1 MGKGVFLLLCAD
13 IYNSIE
19 AHKEFFMFIEQT
31 KQIDGYTAASSL
43 EKGKMSPADKV
54 QEGTSILNYGKMQE
68 TYRMTDGGS
77 FFMPDAVY
85 QKPEAKEEESIVD
98 QLDSQMDMSAS
109 NRKNQMV
116 VVSNTASSADLAEMS
131 KDGFDCM
138 DTDSHTIVTVTDKIK
153 AVLVKAGVD
162 ISFYGDDLSA
172 AELEELTGSPAVA
185 AQLEAALKKADLP
198 VNEANI
204 TEGVKAYQAAEE
216 MLPLDDAT
224 KEYLLK
230 NEWEPSIQNI
240 YKAAHSGVETK
251 GNQQIDFSSL
261 EKQMRQIIEN
271 AGLEVSEESKSNCQ
285 WLIQKN
291 IGLTVSNLKYLDGL
305 NGLTQKL
312 SKDHGTELDMQQVI
326 ARIMEAIRDGRRPM
340 DALLLDGFSYEDRA
354 QHAFDVVMEAQDCD
368 VAYCVEQQLTISV
381 ESLSSAIS
389 HRGEQTEVA
398 VSVEMSTSITF
409 VTAKRQLEE
418 TRLAMTT
425 EANYALLKRGIS
437 IDTKPLEQVV
447 ENLKNLED
455 QYYKDL
461 LNQNGVEASEE
472 NVSIFSTT
480 TKYVEELKF
489 QPAYILEISSAG
501 ETLQNIHQKGSA
513 LKATMDAAMQTYE
526 ALWTAPRRDMG
537 DSIQKAFANV
547 DDILIDLELDKNEFN
562 QRAVRILAYNKT
574 EITVENIEK
583 IKDVD
588 MEMQKLF
595 RNLTPAA
602 TLELIREG
610 KNPLDM
616 EISQLNQVVE
626 TMQAETGEK
635 EQERFSKFLWKLEQ
649 NKEIS
654 AEERDSY
661 IGIYRLIAQVEKTDG
676 AAIGALLNQGADITM
691 RNILTAMR
699 SAKKDMDYV
708 VDDNFAGAKATG
720 KGPRID
726 SQIMASFQTNCMKEA
741 ADILSPEMLSKM
753 EEWEEMT
760 PEQLLENLQKQVHNE
775 ESVTLEQQYH
785 SDLAKEYAGVLEA
798 SDDVYAFLEKY
809 DMKNSARNVLAVS
822 RLLNNPSNVF
832 ETLFNTEGK
841 SLDYQEMIDDL
852 KAQVLEN
859 FGEAVKT
866 PKEMAEAQATL
877 AEVAERVMQTMIIE
891 NETISAKDLND
902 LRLMSQQFYLCNEKA
917 KEESFLVPVE
927 TGDSV
932 TGVSLKIVRGK
943 ANKGLVDIFFRGA
956 LMEKVAAS
964 FEAKENGISGVI
976 ATTDEETRRYLAE
989 NLSQLVGRMQ
999 DGSEEAIDVTV
1010 TRVENLSAW
1019 QFEKNTLSER
1029 GEESPVQTK
1038 RLYHIAES
1046 FIQTVSDLM

>member
-1 MGKGVFLLLCAD
+1 
-13 IYNSIE
+13 
-19 AHKEFFMFIEQT
+19 MFIDQT
-31 KQIDGYTAASSL
+31 KAIDSYTAASSL

-54 QEGTSILNYGKMQE
+54 QAGNHVLDYTKMQE
-68 TYRMTDGGS
+68 TYRMTEGGS
-77 FFMPDAVY
+77 FYMPDAVY
-85 QKPEAKEEESIVD
+85 QKPEAKEEESALD
-98 QLDSQMDMSAS
+98 QLDTQMDMSAS

-116 VVSNTASSADLAEMS
+116 VVSNTASAADLEEMS
-131 KDGFDCM
+131 KDGFHCM
-138 DTDSHTIVTVTDKIK
+138 DADSHTIVTVTDKIK
-153 AVLVKAGVD
+153 AVLAKAGVD
-162 ISFYGDDLSA
+162 ISIYGDSLNK
-172 AELEELTGSPAVA
+172 AELEEIAGNPAVA
-185 AQLEAALKKADLP
+185 AQIESALRQSDLP
-198 VNEANI
+198 VTEENLA
-204 TEGVKAYQAAEE
+204 EGVKAYLAAEE
-216 MLPLDDAT
+216 MLPLEDAT

-230 NEWEPSIQNI
+230 NEWEPTIQNI
-240 YKAAHSGVETK
+240 YLATHSGVPTQR
-251 GNQQIDFSSL
+251 NQQIDFAAL
-261 EKQMRQIIEN
+261 EKQMNQIIKS
-271 AGLEVSEESKSNCQ
+271 AGLPVSEESKTSCQ

-291 IGLTVSNLKYLDGL
+291 IGLTVSNLRYLDGL
-305 NGLTQKL
+305 NHLSQKL
-312 SKDHGTELDMQQVI
+312 SKNEGKSLDMQQVI
-326 ARIMEAIRDGRRPM
+326 ARIIEAIRDGRRPM

-354 QHAFDVVMEAQDCD
+354 KNAYDTIMQAQDCD

-381 ESLSSAIS
+381 ESLSTAIS
-389 HRGEQTEVA
+389 NRGEESEVSI
-398 VSVEMSTSITF
+398 SVEMSTSITF

-425 EANYALLKRGIS
+425 EANYSLLKRGIS

-447 ENLKNLED
+447 ENLKSLED

-461 LNQNGVEASEE
+461 LNQNGVEATKE
-472 NVSIFSTT
+472 NVSMFSATT
-480 TKYVEELKF
+480 TYVEELRF
-489 QPAYILEISSAG
+489 QPAYVLELSSTKETIQSLHQAG
-501 ETLQNIHQKGSA
+501 SS
-513 LKATMDAAMQTYE
+513 LKATMDMALQSYE
-526 ALWTAPRRDMG
+526 TLWTAPRKDMG

-547 DDILIDLELDKNEFN
+547 DDILVDLDLEKTEFN
-562 QRAVRILAYNKT
+562 QRAVRILAYNET
-574 EITVENIEK
+574 DITVENITK

-595 RNLTPAA
+595 RNLTPAT

-616 EISQLNQVVE
+616 EIGELNQVVE

-654 AEERDSY
+654 SEERDSY

-691 RNILTAMR
+691 RNLLTAMR
-699 SAKKDMDYV
+699 SAKKTMDYTI
-708 VDDNFAGAKATG
+708 DDDFAGVKGKT

-726 SQIMASFQTNCMKEA
+726 AQIMASFQTNCLNEL
-741 ADILSPEMLSKM
+741 ADILSPEKLVQI
-753 EEWEEMT
+753 ENWEEMT
-760 PEQLLENLQKQVHNE
+760 PEQLLENLQQQSQNE
-775 ESVTLEQQYH
+775 ESIALEQKYH
-785 SDLAKEYAGVLEA
+785 SELAQEYAGVLEA

-809 DMKNSARNVLAVS
+809 DMKNSARNVLAAS
-822 RLLNNPSNVF
+822 RLLNNPSNAF
-832 ETLFNTEGK
+832 EKLFYTEGK
-841 SLDYQEMIDDL
+841 SLDYQEMIAGL
-852 KAQVLEN
+852 KEQVLEN
-859 FGEAVKT
+859 FGEAIKT

-902 LRLMSQQFYLCNEKA
+902 LRLMSQQFYLCKEKA
-917 KEESFLVPVE
+917 QEESFLVPVE
-927 TGDSV
+927 TGDTV

-976 ATTDEETRRYLAE
+976 ATTDEETRRHLAE
-989 NLSQLVGRMQ
+989 NLGQLIGRMQ
-999 DGSEEAIDVTV
+999 EGNEEAIDVSV

-1019 QFEKNTLSER
+1019 QFEKNTLSEQ
-1029 GEESPVQTK
+1029 GEATSVQTK

>member
-1 MGKGVFLLLCAD
+1 
-13 IYNSIE
+13 
-19 AHKEFFMFIEQT
+19 MFIDQT
-31 KQIDGYTAASSL
+31 KQVENYTNASSL
-43 EKGKMSPADKV
+43 QRGKTSPADKV
-54 QEGTSILNYGKMQE
+54 QEGNSVLDYGKMQE
-68 TYRMTDGGS
+68 TYHMTEGGS
-77 FFMPDAVY
+77 FYMPNSVY
-85 QKPEAKEEESIVD
+85 QKPEAKEEESVVE
-98 QLDSQMDMSAS
+98 QLDTQMDMSAS

-116 VVSNTASSADLAEMS
+116 VVSNTASSTDLEEMS

-153 AVLVKAGVD
+153 AVLAKAGVD
-162 ISFYGDDLSA
+162 ISIYGDDLSS
-172 AELEELTGSPAVA
+172 AELEELTGNPAVA
-185 AQLEAALKKADLP
+185 AQIEAALKQADLP
-198 VNEANI
+198 TTEANI
-204 TEGVKAYQAAEE
+204 QEGVKAYQAAEE
-216 MLPLDDAT
+216 MLPLNDAT

-230 NEWEPSIQNI
+230 NEWEPTIQNI
-240 YKAAHSGVETK
+240 YLASHSGVTTQS
-251 GNQQIDFSSL
+251 NQNIDFSAL
-261 EKQMRQIIEN
+261 EKQMEQIIKA
-271 AGLEVSEESKSNCQ
+271 AGLTISKESKADCQ

-291 IGLTVSNLKYLDGL
+291 IGLTVSNLQYLDGL
-305 NGLTQKL
+305 NELSQKVT
-312 SKDHGTELDMQQVI
+312 KNEGKTLDMQQVV
-326 ARIMEAIRDGRRPM
+326 ARIMEAIRDGKRPM

-354 QHAFDVVMEAQDCD
+354 QHDYDTIMNAQDCD
-368 VAYCVEQQLTISV
+368 VAYCVEQKLSVSV
-381 ESLSSAIS
+381 ENLSSAIS
-389 HRGEQTEVA
+389 SRGETGEIF
-398 VSVEMSTSITF
+398 VSVEMSTCITF

-447 ENLKNLED
+447 ETLKNLED

-461 LNQNGVEASEE
+461 LNQNGVEPTEE
-472 NVSIFSTT
+472 NVDIFSKTT
-480 TKYVEELKF
+480 TYIEELKF
-489 QPAYILEISSAG
+489 QPAYVLEINSSS
-501 ETLQNIHQKGSA
+501 ETISGLHESGKS
-513 LKATMDAAMQTYE
+513 LKATMEAAMQTYE
-526 ALWTAPRRDMG
+526 TLWTAPRKDMG

-547 DDILIDLELDKNEFN
+547 DDILVDLELEKTEFN
-562 QRAVRILAYNKT
+562 QRAVRILAYNET
-574 EITVENIEK
+574 EITVENIAK

-588 MEMQKLF
+588 MEIQKLF
-595 RNLTPAA
+595 RNLTSAS

-616 EISQLNQVVE
+616 EISELNQVVE
-626 TMQAETGEK
+626 AMQAETGEK

-649 NKEIS
+649 NQEIS

-676 AAIGALLNQGADITM
+676 AAIGALINQGAEITM

-699 SAKKDMDYV
+699 SAKKDMDYRI
-708 VDDNFAGAKATG
+708 DDNFAGTKVKE

-726 SQIMASFQTNCMKEA
+726 AQIMASFQTNCMKEA
-741 ADILSPEMLSKM
+741 AAILSPEMLAKM

-760 PEQLLENLQKQVHNE
+760 PEQLLESMQKQVQTE
-775 ESVTLEQQYH
+775 ESVAFEQQYH
-785 SDLAKEYAGVLEA
+785 SELAQEYASVLEA

-809 DMKNSARNVLAVS
+809 DMKNSARNVLAAS
-822 RLLNNPSNVF
+822 RLLNNPSNAF
-832 ETLFNTEGK
+832 EKLFDTEGK
-841 SLDYQEMIDDL
+841 SLDYQAMISDL
-852 KAQVLEN
+852 KEQVLEN

-902 LRLMSQQFYLCNEKA
+902 LRLMSQQFYLCKEKA

-927 TGDSV
+927 TGDTV
-932 TGVSLKIVRGK
+932 TGVNLKIVRGK

-964 FEAKENGISGVI
+964 FEAKEGGISGVI
-976 ATTDEETRRYLAE
+976 ATTDEETRKYLAE
-989 NLSQLVGRMQ
+989 NLSQLIGRMQ
-999 DGSEEAIDVTV
+999 DGNEEAIDVTV

-1019 QFEKNTLSER
+1019 QFEKNTLSEQ
-1029 GEESPVQTK
+1029 GEENAVQTK

>member
-1 MGKGVFLLLCAD
+1 
-13 IYNSIE
+13 
-19 AHKEFFMFIEQT
+19 MFIEQT
-31 KQIDGYTAASSL
+31 KQMDGYTAASSL
-43 EKGKMSPADKV
+43 EKGKMTAADKV
-54 QEGTSILNYGKMQE
+54 LEGTSILDFGKMQE
-68 TYRMTDGGS
+68 TYRMTEGGS
-77 FFMPDAVY
+77 FYMPNAIY
-85 QKPEAKEEESIVD
+85 QKPEAKEEESIVN
-98 QLDSQMDMSAS
+98 QLDVQMDMSAS

-116 VVSNTASSADLAEMS
+116 VVSNTASSADLEEMS

-138 DTDSHTIVTVTDKIK
+138 DADSHTIVTVTDKIK
-153 AVLVKAGVD
+153 AVLAKAGVD
-162 ISFYGDDLSA
+162 ISIYGDDLSK
-172 AELEELTGSPAVA
+172 AELEELTGSPEVA
-185 AQLEAALKKADLP
+185 AQIEAALKKADLP
-198 VNEANI
+198 TNEANI

-216 MLPLDDAT
+216 LLPFSDAT

-230 NEWEPSIQNI
+230 NEWEPTIQNI
-240 YKAAHSGVETK
+240 YKAAHSGVSTQSS
-251 GNQQIDFSSL
+251 QQIDFSGL
-261 EKQMRQIIEN
+261 EKQINQVILN
-271 AGLEVSEESKSNCQ
+271 AGLEISEENKQSCQ

-291 IGLTVSNLKYLDGL
+291 IGLTVTNLKYLDGL
-305 NGLTQKL
+305 NGLSNRLGKTTG
-312 SKDHGTELDMQQVI
+312 SGLDMQQVL
-326 ARIMEAIRDGRRPM
+326 ARIMEAIKEGRRPM

-354 QHAFDVVMEAQDCD
+354 QNAYDVVMNAKDVD

-381 ESLSSAIS
+381 ENLSSAIS
-389 HRGEQTEVA
+389 HRGEQGEIA
-398 VSVEMSTSITF
+398 ISVEMSTSITF

-461 LNQNGVEASEE
+461 LNQNGVEPSEK
-472 NVSIFSTT
+472 NVSVFSAT

-489 QPAYILEISSAG
+489 QPAYVLELSSS
-501 ETLQNIHQKGSA
+501 EDTLQGLHQSGSR

-526 ALWTAPRRDMG
+526 ILWTAPRKDMG

-547 DDILIDLELDKNEFN
+547 DAILEDLKLEKSEFN
-562 QRAVRILAYNKT
+562 QRAVRILAYNET
-574 EITVENIEK
+574 EITVENISK

-588 MEMQKLF
+588 MEIQKLF

-602 TLELIREG
+602 TLELIRED

-616 EISQLNQVVE
+616 PISELNHVVE

-649 NKEIS
+649 KKEIS
-654 AEERDSY
+654 AEERESY
-661 IGIYRLIAQVEKTDG
+661 IGIYRLISQVEKTDG
-676 AAIGALLNQGADITM
+676 AAIGALLNQGSDITM

-699 SAKKDMDYV
+699 SAKKEMDYTI
-708 VDDNFAGAKATG
+708 DDNFAGVKSTA

-726 SQIMASFQTNCMKEA
+726 AQIMASFQENCMKETA
-741 ADILSPEMLSKM
+741 AILSPEMLEKV

-760 PEQLLENLQKQVHNE
+760 PEQLLEELQKQVYSE
-775 ESVTLEQQYH
+775 ESIDLEQQYH
-785 SDLAKEYAGVLEA
+785 SEIAKEYAGALEA

-809 DMKNSARNVLAVS
+809 DMKNSARNVLAAA
-822 RLLNNPSNVF
+822 RLLDNPSNVF
-832 ETLFNTEGK
+832 DTLFNTEGK
-841 SLDYQEMIDDL
+841 SADYQEMIDDL
-852 KAQVLEN
+852 KTQVLEN

-866 PKEMAEAQATL
+866 PKEMADAQATL

-902 LRLMSQQFYLCNEKA
+902 LRLMSQQFYLCKEKA
-917 KEESFLVPVE
+917 QEESFLVPVE
-927 TGDSV
+927 TGDGV
-932 TGVSLKIVRGK
+932 TGISLKIVRGK

-964 FEAKENGISGVI
+964 FEAKEKGISGVI

-999 DGSEEAIDVTV
+999 DNSEKAIDVTV
-1010 TRVENLSAW
+1010 TRVDNLSAW
-1019 QFEKNTLSER
+1019 QFEKNTLPEQ
-1029 GEESPVQTK
+1029 GEVSPVQTK